1 MGKMKVLIPMSGG
14 FDSTYLLWK
23 TLEETDHEV
32 HVIHVE
38 LDTSSRRV
46 IPENRASVAIEKWM
60 KNNCR
65 PIESWVNGSVTI
77 DWQSDGLLDYVLLAP
92 VILSRVMGIMDVDEI
107 WFGAHTEEYELY
119 ELNGFSG
126 GYDWP
131 WMDNFIDM
139 TWHHGCAYCP
149 EGEPYKGRDIIR
161 LVHPYRDVRKKV
173 AMAEMPKELFDLS
186 WSCHYPDTETL
197 PGETEVHYSPCE
209 HCSSCLFR
217 AGKSAEE
224 VFNITVDN
232 LNSDQDIVYM

>member
-1 MGKMKVLIPMSGG
+1 MGKMKVLISMSGG

-60 KNNCR
+60 KSNCR

-107 WFGAHTEEYELY
+107 WMGANVEEYELY
-119 ELNGFSG
+119 VLGGFN
-126 GYDWP
+126 DADLWFK
-131 WMDNFIDM
+131 NFIEEA
-139 TWHHGCAYCP
+139 WHNGCAYCP

>member
-65 PIESWVNGSVTI
+65 PIESWVHGSVI
-77 DWQSDGLLDYVLLAP
+77 ANWQSDGLLDYVFMAP

-107 WFGAHTEEYELY
+107 WMGANVEEYELY
-119 ELNGFSG
+119 VLGGFN
-126 GYDWP
+126 DADLWFK
-131 WMDNFIDM
+131 NFIEEA
-139 TWHHGCAYCP
+139 WHNGCAYCP